1 MKGYFRTIPK
11 FLFPKQSQF
20 NLYYMNTQI
29 LCSYMFIKSTSSL
42 MKKITN
48 SENNTIQ
55 SLISS
60 NSLVMNNSQLSFID
74 LLNTINS
81 MKNMLVLKDLIS
93 LVNIC
98 RSTLLT
104 HPLNQIWMKESKEIV
119 K

>member
-1 MKGYFRTIPK
+1 MKRYFRTIPK
-11 FLFPKQSQF
+11 FIFPKQSQF

-29 LCSYMFIKSTSSL
+29 LYSYIFIKSTSSL

-48 SENNTIQ
+48 SENSTIQ

-60 NSLVMNNSQLSFID
+60 NSLVMNTQLSFIA

-81 MKNMLVLKDLIS
+81 MKDVLVLKDLIS

-98 RSTLLT
+98 RSTLLI
-104 HPLNQIWMKESKEIV
+104 HPLKQIWMKESK
-119 K
+119 

>member
-11 FLFPKQSQF
+11 YLFPKQSQF
-20 NLYYMNTQI
+20 NLYYMNTQV
-29 LCSYMFIKSTSSL
+29 LYSYIFIKSTSSL

-48 SENNTIQ
+48 SENSTIQ

-60 NSLVMNNSQLSFID
+60 NSLVMNNTRLSFIA

-81 MKNMLVLKDLIS
+81 MKDVLVLKDLIS

-98 RSTLLT
+98 RSTLLI
-104 HPLNQIWMKESKEIV
+104 HPLKQIWMKESK
-119 K
+119 